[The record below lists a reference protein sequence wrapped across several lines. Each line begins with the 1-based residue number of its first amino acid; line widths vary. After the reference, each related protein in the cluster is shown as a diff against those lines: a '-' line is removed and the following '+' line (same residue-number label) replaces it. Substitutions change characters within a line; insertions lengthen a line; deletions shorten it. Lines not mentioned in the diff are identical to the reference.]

1 MMKIF
6 DSIRGILRSITGVKP
21 RRSGGGFR
29 VSAASSRTVPAM
41 PVSGLRRAGAVP
53 AMYSRRHRR
62 VRVRNKQRLIII
74 ASATAVIIALAV
86 ALPLLLTAAEKPQLA
101 SAQGDILPELPK
113 ETHNA
118 APPVTLAVPAYAE
131 LSVSEG
137 IHADVVADMQVRL
150 MELGYMDEDDP
161 DGIFSE
167 VTGTAIEHFQEQHAL
182 TVTGTVDDATKTALF
197 SPDAQEYV
205 IAMGTRNTDVEE
217 VQQRLY
223 ELGYI
228 ADKPDGVFGEDTEAA
243 VKKFQKLNGLS
254 EDGKVGKD
262 VRELLYSEDAEANA
276 YSYGEESAEILEF
289 QNRLK
294 KLGYLMSTPDGKF
307 GADTKAAVK
316 RFQEKSG
323 LVADGYVGPATK
335 EALMS
340 DDAQGNALT
349 IGAEGRDV
357 EKIQELLKKLGYLR
371 KVTGYFGS
379 DTESAVR
386 SFQNNNRLSVDGK
399 VGAKTMGV
407 LTSGSAKKSTG
418 VNITG
423 TNASSFVEI
432 AKSKLGSK
440 YVRGGKG
447 PNTFDC
453 SGFVYWCLNKV
464 GVKQGYMTSG
474 GWAKSSK
481 YTKIKSIGD
490 LKKGDVIVFK
500 GHVGI
505 IAGSGNMIDASSGN
519 GKVVKRSYTS
529 NWCKRMFICGFRIF

>member
-1 MMKIF
+1 MKKIL
-6 DSIRGILRSITGVKP
+6 DDIRGLFRSTLNKLKRIKGSARTSVHAP
-21 RRSGGGFR
+21 RM
-29 VSAASSRTVPAM
+29 ASPV
-41 PVSGLRRAGAVP
+41 PVSGLRRAAAGP
-53 AMYSRRHRR
+53 AMRSRRHKH

-74 ASATAVIIALAV
+74 ASAAAVVVALAV
-86 ALPLLLTAAEKPQLA
+86 ALPLLLTAEKPQVA
-101 SAQGDILPELPK
+101 SAQGDKLPPLPN
-113 ETHNA
+113 ETRDA
-118 APPVTLAVPAYAE
+118 TPVTLAMPAYAE

-137 IHADVVADMQVRL
+137 VKADVVTDIQIRL

-161 DGIFSE
+161 DGVYSE
-167 VTGTAIEHFQEQHAL
+167 MTSSAIEHFQEQHNL
-182 TVTGTVDDATKTALF
+182 PVTGTVDDATNAMLF
-197 SPDAQEYV
+197 SPEAQEYV
-205 IAMGTRNTDVEE
+205 IALGTKNTDVEE

-228 ADKPDGVFGEDTEAA
+228 SDKPDGVFGEGTEDA
-243 VKKFQKLNGLS
+243 VKKFQKLNSLS
-254 EDGKVGKD
+254 EDGKVGKE
-262 VRELLYSEDAEANA
+262 VRELLYSEDAVANA
-276 YSYGEESAEILEF
+276 YSYGEENPEILEF

-294 KLGYLMSTPDGKF
+294 KLGYLTSTPDGKF

-316 RFQEKSG
+316 RFQASSG
-323 LVADGYVGPATK
+323 LVADGYIGPATK

-340 DDAQGNALT
+340 DEAQSNALA

-357 EKIQELLKKLGYLR
+357 ENVQELLKKLGYIR

-379 DTESAVR
+379 DTDSAVR
-386 SFQNNNRLSVDGK
+386 SFQHNNRLSVDGK
-399 VGAKTMGV
+399 VGAKTISV

-418 VNITG
+418 VNVTG
-423 TNASSFVEI
+423 TNASSFVEV

-447 PNTFDC
+447 PNKFDC

-481 YTKIKSIGD
+481 YTKIKSIYD
-490 LKKGDVIVFK
+490 LKKGDVIVFR

-505 IAGSGNMIDASSGN
+505 IAGGGNMIDASSSN
-519 GKVVKRSYTS
+519 GKVVRRPFTS

>member
-1 MMKIF
+1 MMKIL
-6 DSIRGILRSITGVKP
+6 DSIRGMFRRITGIKP

-29 VSAASSRTVPAM
+29 VSAASSRAIPAM
-41 PVSGLRRAGAVP
+41 PVSGLRTAGAIP
-53 AMYSRRHRR
+53 GMRSHRHKHMRI
-62 VRVRNKQRLIII
+62 RNKKRLIIF
-74 ASATAVIIALAV
+74 ASAAVAIVALAV
-86 ALPLLLTAAEKPQLA
+86 ALPLLLTAAERPQLA
-101 SAQGDILPELPK
+101 SAQGEMLPELPK
-113 ETHNA
+113 EAQNTV
-118 APPVTLAVPAYAE
+118 PVTLAVPAYAE

-137 IHADVVADMQVRL
+137 IHADVVADMQIRL

-161 DGIFSE
+161 DGIYSE
-167 VTGTAIEHFQEQHAL
+167 VTSTAIEHFQEQHSL
-182 TVTGTVDDATKTALF
+182 TVTGTVDGATETALF
-197 SPDAQEYV
+197 SPEAQEYV
-205 IAMGTRNTDVEE
+205 IAMGTENTDVEE

-228 ADKPDGVFGEDTEAA
+228 ADKPDGVFGSGTETA
-243 VKKFQKLNGLS
+243 VKKFQKLNSLS

-262 VRELLYSEDAEANA
+262 VRELLYSEDAVANA
-276 YSYGEESAEILEF
+276 YSYGEESPEILDF

-294 KLGYLMSTPDGKF
+294 KLGYLTSTPDGKF

-316 RFQEKSG
+316 RFQESSG
-323 LVADGYVGPATK
+323 LVADGFIGPATK
-335 EALMS
+335 EALLS
-340 DDAQGNALT
+340 DNAQGNALT

-357 EKIQELLKKLGYLR
+357 ENVQDLLKKLGYLR

-386 SFQNNNRLSVDGK
+386 SFQHNNRLSVDGK

-423 TNASSFVEI
+423 ANASSFVSV

-440 YVRGGKG
+440 YVRGAKG
-447 PNTFDC
+447 PDRFDC

-464 GVKQGYMTSG
+464 GVKQSYMTSG
-474 GWAKSSK
+474 GWAKSTK

-490 LKKGDVIVFK
+490 LKKGDVIVFS
-500 GHVGI
+500 GHVAI
-505 IAGSGNMIDASSGN
+505 CIGNGEMIDASSSN
-519 GKVVKRSYTS
+519 GKVVRRSCTS

>member
-1 MMKIF
+1 MKKIL
-6 DSIRGILRSITGVKP
+6 DDIRGLFRNILNKSKRS
-21 RRSGGGFR
+21 RGGTR
-29 VSAASSRTVPAM
+29 TSVSASRTASPV
-41 PVSGLRRAGAVP
+41 PVSGLRRTAAMP
-53 AMYSRRHRR
+53 AMRSRRHKHLHI
-62 VRVRNKQRLIII
+62 RNKQRLIII
-74 ASATAVIIALAV
+74 ASAAAAVVALAV
-86 ALPLLLTAAEKPQLA
+86 ALPLLLTAEKPQVA
-101 SAQGDILPELPK
+101 SAQGDMLPPLPD
-113 ETHNA
+113 ETQNGT
-118 APPVTLAVPAYAE
+118 PVTLAMPAYAE

-137 IHADVVADMQVRL
+137 VKADVVADMQVRL

-161 DGIFSE
+161 DGVYSE
-167 VTGTAIEHFQEQHAL
+167 VTSTAIEHFQEQHGL
-182 TVTGTVDDATKTALF
+182 PITGTVDDATNAMLF
-197 SPDAQEYV
+197 SPEAQEYV
-205 IAMGTRNTDVEE
+205 IALGTKNTDVEE

-228 ADKPDGVFGEDTEAA
+228 SDKPDGVFGEGTEDA
-243 VKKFQKLNGLS
+243 VKKFQKLNSLN

-262 VRELLYSEDAEANA
+262 VRELLYSEDAVANA
-276 YSYGEESAEILEF
+276 YSYGEESPEILEF
-289 QNRLK
+289 QNRLQ
-294 KLGYLMSTPDGKF
+294 KLGYLTSTPDGKF

-316 RFQEKSG
+316 RFQEGSG
-323 LVADGYVGPATK
+323 LVADGYIGPATK
-335 EALMS
+335 DALMS
-340 DDAQGNALT
+340 DEAQSNALT

-357 EKIQELLKKLGYLR
+357 ENVQELLKKLGYIK

-379 DTESAVR
+379 DTDSAVR
-386 SFQNNNRLSVDGK
+386 SFQHNNRLSVDGK

-418 VNITG
+418 VNVTG
-423 TNASSFVEI
+423 TNASSFVEV

-464 GVKQGYMTSG
+464 GLRQGYMTSG

-481 YTKIKSIGD
+481 YTKIKSIYD

-505 IAGSGNMIDASSGN
+505 IAGGGSMIDASSSN

>member
-1 MMKIF
+1 MKKDVQMKKIF
-6 DSIRGILRSITGVKP
+6 DSVSDFFRSILKTPKRP
-21 RRSGGGFR
+21 RGTRPSDPVARR
-29 VSAASSRTVPAM
+29 VTA
-41 PVSGLRRAGAVP
+41 PVSGLRRAAAP
-53 AMYSRRHRR
+53 AMRSRRHNR

-74 ASATAVIIALAV
+74 ASAAVILVALAV
-86 ALPLLLTAAEKPQLA
+86 ALPLLLTAEKPQLA
-101 SAQGDILPELPK
+101 SAQGDKLPPLPDK
-113 ETHNA
+113 TQA
-118 APPVTLAVPAYAE
+118 VAPVTLAVPAYAQ
-131 LSVSEG
+131 LSVSKG
-137 IHADVVADMQVRL
+137 IQADVVADMQVRL
-150 MELGYMDEDDP
+150 MELGYMDDDDP

-167 VTGTAIEHFQEQHAL
+167 VTVLAIEHFQEQHSL
-182 TVTGTVDDATKTALF
+182 PVTGTVDDATKTLLF
-197 SPDAQEYV
+197 SAEAQEYV

-217 VQQRLY
+217 LQQRLY

-228 ADKPDGVFGEDTEAA
+228 SDKPDGVFGPDTETA
-243 VKKFQKLNGLS
+243 VKKFQKLNDLA
-254 EDGKVGKD
+254 EDGKVGKQ
-262 VRELLYSEDAEANA
+262 VRELLYSGDAVSNA
-276 YSYGEESAEILEF
+276 YSYGEESPEILSF

-316 RFQEKSG
+316 RFQESSG
-323 LVADGYVGPATK
+323 LVADGFIGPATK
-335 EALMS
+335 AALMS
-340 DDAQGNALT
+340 SSAQGFALA

-357 EKIQELLKKLGYLR
+357 ERVQEYLKKLGYLK

-379 DTESAVR
+379 DTDSAVR
-386 SFQNNNRLSVDGK
+386 SFQNNNKLSVDGK
-399 VGAKTMGV
+399 VGAKTLSV

-418 VNITG
+418 VHVTG

-432 AKSKLGSK
+432 AKSKLGCK
-440 YVRGGKG
+440 YVRGAKG
-447 PNTFDC
+447 PDRFDC

-474 GWAKSSK
+474 GWAASSK

-505 IAGSGNMIDASSGN
+505 IAGGGNMIDASSGN

-529 NWCKRMFICGFRIF
+529 PWCKRMFICGFRIF